1 MRLRTDIWVSAFL
14 RANQSAGRYGAVLHK
29 GAEEAGAVHVVVD
42 RRDGTAVLFAP
53 APGPAYDDDG
63 ERRFILETATPVPV
77 SDIAERLARR
87 RAADPD
93 LWVVEIEDRTG
104 SAGIVPVRE

>member
-29 GAEEAGAVHVVVD
+29 GAEEAGAVHVVID
-42 RRDGTAVLFAP
+42 RRDGTALYFAP
-53 APGPAYDDDG
+53 APGPAYDERG
-63 ERRFILETATPVPV
+63 ERRFIRETPEPAAMP
-77 SDIAERLARR
+77 DIVARFTRR

-104 SAGIVPVRE
+104 DGGITPVRE